1 MNLVDDS
8 NSLQRARKKVRVGSI
23 RVVSSLLASVTLVGA
38 LTLGISWKFVHGVAQ
53 AVTPIAS
60 SAELQTLS
68 TPIINARRNPET
80 LSHDVRF
87 RSLQTQLTLLSKRLP
102 AESCLIIDIEGTR
115 LVSVNPDIPLLPAS
129 NMKVVVAMV
138 ALDVLTPDFVF
149 STSLI
154 GKANGN
160 AIDGDAYLVGGGDP
174 VLVTGNYPVT
184 EPYPTFNFTRLEN
197 LFDALAQKGI
207 TRIGGSIIGDES
219 RYDAERFSPS
229 LGLGI
234 KGTEVG
240 PLGALMVNDGV
251 VSGNPIKP
259 DNPALGAATEFTN
272 TLQNNGIAVSGSPK
286 VGTAPQDLPV
296 IARIDS
302 LPLSDIIAEMLTNS
316 DNNTAELLVKE
327 IGFAVSGVGS
337 REAGLEAMKAKLVEW
352 GIPLDVLQFFDGSG
366 LDRGNRL
373 TCNTLMTLLTRDGG
387 FGPVGLGLATANQ
400 TGTLREVLA
409 DTLGAGKL
417 RGKTGTLTGA
427 KALSGFVPFSADQAS
442 TFSLIINSPNA
453 ANQTTYR
460 PIWNALS
467 DALGGFSGSP
477 TASEIAPNLP

>member
-8 NSLQRARKKVRVGSI
+8 NSLQRARRKVRVGSI

-87 RSLQTQLTLLSKRLP
+87 RSLRTQLTLLSKRLP

-296 IARIDS
+296 IAKIDS

-327 IGFAVSGVGS
+327 IGFAVSGEGS

>member
-87 RSLQTQLTLLSKRLP
+87 RSLSKQLTLLGKRLP

-149 STSLI
+149 STSLV
-154 GKANGN
+154 GKTNGN
-160 AIDGDAYLVGGGDP
+160 AIDGDAYLIGGGDP

-184 EPYPTFNFTRLEN
+184 EPYPTFNFTRLED
-197 LFDALAQKGI
+197 LFDALVKKGI

-296 IARIDS
+296 VAKIDS

-327 IGFAVSGVGS
+327 IGFAVSGEGS

-373 TCNTLMTLLTRDGG
+373 TCNSLMTLLTRDGG

-477 TASEIAPNLP
+477 TASEIAPN

>member
-87 RSLQTQLTLLSKRLP
+87 RSLRTQLTLLSKRLP

-149 STSLI
+149 STTLI

-296 IARIDS
+296 IAKIDS

>member
-53 AVTPIAS
+53 AVTPIAR

-87 RSLQTQLTLLSKRLP
+87 RSLSKQLTLLGKRLP

-149 STSLI
+149 STSLV
-154 GKANGN
+154 GKTNGN
-160 AIDGDAYLVGGGDP
+160 AIDGDAYLIGGGDP

-184 EPYPTFNFTRLEN
+184 EPYPTFNFTRLED
-197 LFDALAQKGI
+197 LFDALVKKGI

-286 VGTAPQDLPV
+286 VGAAPQDLPV
-296 IARIDS
+296 IAKIDS

-327 IGFAVSGVGS
+327 IGFAVSGEGS

-373 TCNTLMTLLTRDGG
+373 TCNSLMTLLARDGG

-477 TASEIAPNLP
+477 TASEIAPN